1 MGLKEE
7 IFEQPQVL
15 RDLIENQ
22 YDNILDIASALK
34 NRNIEFLFLAARGT
48 SDNAGLY
55 AKYLYGIHNHL
66 PIALA
71 APSIFSVYQ
80 MPPRISNSLVM
91 GVSQSGQSP
100 DIVSVLTEGR
110 AQGAVTLAIT
120 NQPDSPLGQAAEF
133 IIDISAGEE
142 KAVAATKTYTAQLM
156 SIALLS
162 VALSGDSARLEQLKQ
177 VPGYVEQALAL
188 EHLIKETVERFYYM
202 RQCVILGRG
211 YNYSTAFEWALKLKE
226 LTYVVAQP
234 YSSADFMHGPIAIVD
249 QGFPIMSVIPKGA
262 VSDEM
267 IQLAQKLKQ
276 ELQAELILVSNC
288 TEAMDLG
295 GTMLKLPE
303 KMPEWVSPMVS
314 IIPAQ
319 LFCYH
324 LTRIKGFDAQKPRG
338 LKKVT
343 ETR

>member
-100 DIVSVLTEGR
+100 DIVSVLIEGR
-110 AQGAVTLAIT
+110 AQGA
-120 NQPDSPLGQAAEF
+120 PRSPQGRR
-133 IIDISAGEE
+133 
-142 KAVAATKTYTAQLM
+142 
-156 SIALLS
+156 LS
-162 VALSGDSARLEQLKQ
+162 
-177 VPGYVEQALAL
+177 
-188 EHLIKETVERFYYM
+188 
-202 RQCVILGRG
+202 
-211 YNYSTAFEWALKLKE
+211 
-226 LTYVVAQP
+226 
-234 YSSADFMHGPIAIVD
+234 
-249 QGFPIMSVIPKGA
+249 
-262 VSDEM
+262 
-267 IQLAQKLKQ
+267 
-276 ELQAELILVSNC
+276 
-288 TEAMDLG
+288 
-295 GTMLKLPE
+295 
-303 KMPEWVSPMVS
+303 
-314 IIPAQ
+314 
-319 LFCYH
+319 
-324 LTRIKGFDAQKPRG
+324 
-338 LKKVT
+338 
-343 ETR
+343 